1 MDAKDLMVGDLVT
14 FKDCQNDEAPIIVK
28 IWQINAAG
36 DAFASIDGGDE
47 LDEISIDDEVV
58 GIPLTPE
65 ILEKNGFKRLDKG
78 DEICIIGEYVWGDKG
93 KRNFT
98 AVRITCYKGLSS
110 GVNMLTKIET
120 DCSHESGINMVHS
133 CDIECV
139 HELQHSLRL
148 CGIDKEIM
156 L

>member
-1 MDAKDLMVGDLVT
+1 MIGDWVMDGDVAARVT
-14 FKDCQNDEAPIIVK
+14 SLTCDGII
-28 IWQINAAG
+28 
-36 DAFASIDGGDE
+36 E
-47 LDEISIDDEVV
+47 TTLRISNVEVV
-58 GIPLTPE
+58 EPIPLTAD
-65 ILEKNGFKRLDKG
+65 ILEKNGFKQVDKG

-110 GVNMLTKIET
+110 GVNLLTKIET

-133 CDIECV
+133 CDIEYV
-139 HELQHSLRL
+139 HQLQHALLL
-148 CGIDKEIM
+148 CGIKKEFI